1 MHPKGLLLFKT
12 EREVNTSQLNSGIY
26 LHYLSDGT
34 LCSSYLLLLT
44 VLSSHHFNS
53 RPNQRTKPVDCKE
66 AAMEVFGCL
75 LAIKMVSDVYNFC
88 FRIGFGS
95 PVILSPS
102 TFVLQVKRKQL

>member
-1 MHPKGLLLFKT
+1 MFVLRK
-12 EREVNTSQLNSGIY
+12 E
-26 LHYLSDGT
+26 HYLT
-34 LCSSYLLLLT
+34 E
-44 VLSSHHFNS
+44 VLSLAAACWFSQFYRHSILPWHFNS
-53 RPNQRTKPVDCKE
+53 RPDKRTKPIDCKE